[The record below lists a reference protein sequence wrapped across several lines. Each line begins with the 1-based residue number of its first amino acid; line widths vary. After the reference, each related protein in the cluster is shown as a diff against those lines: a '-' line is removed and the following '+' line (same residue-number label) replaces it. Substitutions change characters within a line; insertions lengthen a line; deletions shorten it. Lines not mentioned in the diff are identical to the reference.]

1 MIVDPRPVPFMKTD
15 LFIEIGM
22 QDWQAKLAFKVDMKG
37 LRADIVLRNA
47 YPLFTGKD
55 GSISNQICP

>member
-1 MIVDPRPVPFMKTD
+1 MTTD

-22 QDWQAKLAFKVDMKG
+22 QDWQARLAFKVDMKG

>member
-1 MIVDPRPVPFMKTD
+1 MTTD
-15 LFIEIGM
+15 LFIEIEG
-22 QDWQAKLAFKVDMKG
+22 QG

-55 GSISNQICP
+55 GSLSNQICP